1 MLNSQGSI
9 KKATTFVYA
18 LIFITFI
25 FLCYQLMTSSNFPIN
40 EIGIK
45 GEYENV
51 NKSQVDLIK
60 NKYIKKNFFAVNLE
74 KTREA
79 FKKLPWI
86 RDVSIRRDW
95 NKFGLLVEIE
105 SHKPIARWSSRG
117 LVNSYGEIFHAAY
130 EDNLPLFVGPDEFV
144 EEMSVKYYQINKIL
158 EKELMQIGTISL
170 SNRLSWE
177 IYTNNNMRFFLGKEN
192 GNNIVKKL
200 NVLIENYQFILS
212 ESKSRIEYVDL
223 RYKDGFAVKKLN
235 EKLYKT
241 NKEKKTT
248 L

>member
-74 KTREA
+74 ETREA

-105 SHKPIARWSSRG
+105 SHKPIARWSNRG

-200 NVLIENYQFILS
+200 NALIENYQFILS

>member
-74 KTREA
+74 ETREA

-200 NVLIENYQFILS
+200 NALIENYQFILS

>member
-74 KTREA
+74 ETREA

-200 NVLIENYQFILS
+200 NALIENYQFILS

-223 RYKDGFAVKKLN
+223 RYKDGFAIKKLN

>member
-1 MLNSQGSI
+1 MLDSQGSI
-9 KKATTFVYA
+9 KKATTFVYL
-18 LIFITFI
+18 LIFITLI
-25 FLCYQLMTSSNFPIN
+25 FLCYQLLTSSKFPIT
-40 EIGIK
+40 EVGIR
-45 GEYENV
+45 GEYENI

-60 NKYIKKNFFAVNLE
+60 NKYIKRNFFAVNLQD
-74 KTREA
+74 TREA

-105 SHKPIARWSSRG
+105 SHKPIARWRNRG

-130 EDNLPLFVGPDEFV
+130 EDNLPLFLGPDEFV
-144 EEMSVKYYQINKIL
+144 DEMTVKYNQINKIL
-158 EKELMQIGTISL
+158 KKELMQIGTISL

-177 IYTNNNMRFFLGKEN
+177 IYTNNNIRIFLGKDD
-192 GNNIVKKL
+192 NNVVSKL

-212 ESKSRIEYVDL
+212 ELKSRVEYVDL
-223 RYKDGFAVKKLN
+223 RYKDGFSVKKLN
-235 EKLYKT
+235 EKLYKI
-241 NKEKKTT
+241 KKAKKTT

>member
-9 KKATTFVYA
+9 KKAITFVYA
-18 LIFITFI
+18 LIFITLI

-74 KTREA
+74 ETREA

-105 SHKPIARWSSRG
+105 SHKPIARWSNRG

-200 NVLIENYQFILS
+200 NALIENYQFILS

-241 NKEKKTT
+241 NKEKKIT

>member
-1 MLNSQGSI
+1 MLDSPASI
-9 KKATTFVYA
+9 KKATTFVYL
-18 LIFITFI
+18 LIFITLI
-25 FLCYQLMTSSNFPIN
+25 FLCYQLITSSKFPIN
-40 EIGIK
+40 EMGIK

-60 NKYIKKNFFAVNLE
+60 NKYIKKNFFAVSLQD
-74 KTREA
+74 TRTA

-105 SHKPIARWSSRG
+105 SHKPIARWSNRG

-130 EDNLPLFVGPDEFV
+130 EDNLPLFIGPEEFV
-144 EEMSVKYYQINKIL
+144 REMTVKYNEINKIL
-158 EKELMQIGTISL
+158 KKELMQIGTISL

-177 IYTNNNMRFFLGKEN
+177 IYTDNNIRFFLGKED

-200 NVLIENYQFILS
+200 NILIENYQLVLS
-212 ESKSRIEYVDL
+212 ELKSRVEYVDL

-235 EKLYKT
+235 ENLYKI
-241 NKEKKTT
+241 NKEKKTI

>member
-1 MLNSQGSI
+1 MLNSQGLI

-18 LIFITFI
+18 LIFITII

-74 KTREA
+74 ETRKA

-105 SHKPIARWSSRG
+105 SHKPIARWSNRG

-200 NVLIENYQFILS
+200 NALIENYQFILS

>member
-1 MLNSQGSI
+1 MLNSQGPI

-74 KTREA
+74 ETREA

-200 NVLIENYQFILS
+200 NALIENYQFILS

>member
-74 KTREA
+74 ETREA

-105 SHKPIARWSSRG
+105 SHKPIARWSNRG

-223 RYKDGFAVKKLN
+223 RYKDGFAIKKLN

>member
-1 MLNSQGSI
+1 MLNSQGLI

-18 LIFITFI
+18 LIFIILI

-51 NKSQVDLIK
+51 SKSQVDLIK

-74 KTREA
+74 ETREA

-105 SHKPIARWSSRG
+105 SHKPIARWSNRG

>member
-9 KKATTFVYA
+9 KKATTFVYL
-18 LIFITFI
+18 LIFITLI
-25 FLCYQLMTSSNFPIN
+25 FLCYQLMTSSKFPIN
-40 EIGIK
+40 EVGVK

-60 NKYIKKNFFAVNLE
+60 NKYIKKNFFAVSLQD
-74 KTREA
+74 TREA

-105 SHKPIARWSSRG
+105 SHKPIARWRNRG

-130 EDNLPLFVGPDEFV
+130 EDDLPLFLGPDEFV
-144 EEMSVKYYQINKIL
+144 GEMTVKYKEINKIL
-158 EKELMQIGTISL
+158 KKELMQIGTISL
-170 SNRLSWE
+170 SSRLSWE
-177 IYTNNNMRFFLGKEN
+177 IYTNNQMQILLGKEE
-192 GNNIVKKL
+192 GNSISKKL
-200 NVLIENYQFILS
+200 NILIENYQVILS
-212 ESKSRIEYVDL
+212 ELKSRVDYVDI
-223 RYKDGFAVKKLN
+223 RYKDGFVVKKLN
-235 EKLYKT
+235 EKLYKI
-241 NKEKKTT
+241 NKEKKTA